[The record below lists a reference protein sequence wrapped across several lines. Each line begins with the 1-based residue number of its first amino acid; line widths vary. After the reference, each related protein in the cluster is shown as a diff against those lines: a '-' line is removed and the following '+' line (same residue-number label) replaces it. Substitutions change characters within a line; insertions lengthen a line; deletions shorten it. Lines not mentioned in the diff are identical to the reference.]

1 MNDKTIDS
9 ILEETRQFPPSKE
22 SSTGANITKEEL
34 EQLKKQASD
43 DYEGFWAQL
52 AKENLYW
59 FKEFT
64 TVLNEENAPNY
75 EWFGDGEINVSYNCL
90 DKNVESSPNK
100 TAIIL
105 SLIHI

>member
-22 SSTGANITKEEL
+22 SSNGANITKEQL
-34 EQLKKQASD
+34 EQLKKQAND

-59 FKEFT
+59 
-64 TVLNEENAPNY
+64 
-75 EWFGDGEINVSYNCL
+75 
-90 DKNVESSPNK
+90 
-100 TAIIL
+100 L